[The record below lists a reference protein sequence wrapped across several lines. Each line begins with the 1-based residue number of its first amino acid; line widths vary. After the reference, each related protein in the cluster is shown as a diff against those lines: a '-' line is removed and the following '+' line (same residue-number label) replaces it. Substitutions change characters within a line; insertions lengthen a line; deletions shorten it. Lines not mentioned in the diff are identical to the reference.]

1 MIGFTTESAESRS
14 TKYASD
20 LAKGYEIPIVHVNAD
35 DPEACLSAVK
45 FAVEYRKTF
54 NKDFLIDLI
63 GYRRYGHNEMDE
75 PSTTQPM
82 LYDAVRKHPTVKQ
95 IFAEKLVKEG
105 VLTEEVVQNI
115 EKSVTKRIED
125 AYQKVPS
132 KRNTLP
138 VKLNFQSLYQTVSQ
152 MWTLRLILMCSAS

>member
-1 MIGFTTESAESRS
+1 MKGYQVGGAIHIIANNMIGFTTESDESRS

-45 FAVEYRKTF
+45 FAVEYRKRF

-82 LYDAVRKHPTVKQ
+82 LYDAVRKHPTVKR
-95 IFAEKLVKEG
+95 IFAEKLVSEG
-105 VLTEEVVQNI
+105 LISEE
-115 EKSVTKRIED
+115 KR
-125 AYQKVPS
+125 KTL
-132 KRNTLP
+132 KR
-138 VKLNFQSLYQTVSQ
+138 Q
-152 MWTLRLILMCSAS
+152 